1 MRSNT
6 TKVIYFANLMVV
18 ERRSNLHG
26 NGRLQTVRLEVLCSP
41 YMERDEIPTNV
52 IKRLEN
58 RLHTLG
64 GNKICPLC
72 EREIE
77 GRFYVLSGRMHPTH
91 KIGDKPLAENLTQYY
106 YIFCY
111 TYGRIISS

>member
-6 TKVIYFANLMVV
+6 TKVIYFANLMVA
-18 ERRSNLHG
+18 EWRSILHG
-26 NGRLQTVRLEVLCSP
+26 SGQLQTVRLEVLGNP

-58 RLHTLG
+58 RPRTLG

-77 GRFYVLSGRMHPTH
+77 GRFNVLSGRMHPTH
-91 KIGDKPLAENLTQYY
+91 KTGDYVLAENSTQYY
-106 YIFCY
+106 
-111 TYGRIISS
+111 